1 LRDQLAEQART
12 EEDFKKIRRA
22 KIAGWIFAM
31 IGVILV
37 GFGYMLYDIGLSY
50 SGIFLMIM
58 GIVSI
63 AFGSVLVRYSRKIV

>member
-1 LRDQLAEQART
+1 
-12 EEDFKKIRRA
+12 
-22 KIAGWIFAM
+22 M

-37 GFGYMLYDIGLSY
+37 GFGYTLYDIGLSY